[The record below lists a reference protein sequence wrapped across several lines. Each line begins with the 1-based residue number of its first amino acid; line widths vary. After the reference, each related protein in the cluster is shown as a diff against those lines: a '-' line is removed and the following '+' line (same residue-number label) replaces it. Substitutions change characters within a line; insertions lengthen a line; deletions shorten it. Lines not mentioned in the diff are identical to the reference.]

1 MQVARIFL
9 LTLLPLFCKAEKLWD
24 RSSLWLEEGEI
35 IDVKIPAGSRQV
47 RVLFKHEESQEWKVW
62 QTSHIPD
69 DANGSIYFRIP
80 HEIQRS
86 KVRFEWNEFYVFEIE
101 EAPIFFDV
109 NATKPWK

>member
-1 MQVARIFL
+1 ML
-9 LTLLPLFCKAEKLWD
+9 LFLPLFGKAQRQWD
-24 RSSLWLEEGEI
+24 LSFLFLQEGEI

-62 QTSHIPD
+62 QTSHIPEN
-69 DANGSIYFRIP
+69 ANGSIYFRIP

-109 NATKPWK
+109 NATKAWK